1 MVGNGGESWL
11 YHNVHYYL
19 IFKFVIIGIWERI
32 QLFLISSVYIITVV
46 VLTGIQTKGRKQL
59 LRLHTESGMRS
70 KTKENIH

>member
-1 MVGNGGESWL
+1 MVRNGEESWL
-11 YHNVHYYL
+11 YHNVDYYL

-32 QLFLISSVYIITVV
+32 QLFLISSIYIISVV

-70 KTKENIH
+70 QTKENIH